1 MVGQKQIGFIGT
13 GIMGGRMCRNLAKKI
28 PIPVIAFDVEM
39 NKVAALSDVR
49 VEAAPSIEA
58 LVNKADIIL
67 MCLPGEPQVRAV
79 CTQEGGILEFVRPG
93 QTIIDMTT
101 ATANVERE
109 MVKLFAEKSVDYA
122 DAPVARGVSA
132 AEDGTLSIMV
142 GATTEIFERIKPIL
156 ETMGTDITL
165 CGGVGT
171 GQVVKLMNNMI
182 LVMNVSALAEALAIG
197 TRAGVDGELLFK
209 TLSRGSADS
218 FSLRKHGMQYMAKG
232 DFPEG
237 VFPVTYSIKDMSYAL
252 RLAEETDVSAEG
264 ARLVDKRL
272 KEVEA
277 AGYGKKYSP
286 VLYKL
291 FEE

>member
-1 MVGQKQIGFIGT
+1 MVDQKQIGFIGT
-13 GIMGGRMCRNLAKKI
+13 GVMGGRMCRNLAKKI
-28 PIPVIAFDVEM
+28 SIPVIAFDMDM
-39 NKVAALSDVR
+39 NKVSALSDVR

-93 QTIIDMTT
+93 QMIIDMTT

-142 GATTEIFERIKPIL
+142 GATTEVFERIQPIL

-165 CGGVGT
+165 CGDVGT

-182 LVMNVSALAEALAIG
+182 MVMNVSALAEALAIG
-197 TRAGVDGELLFK
+197 TRAGVDAELLFK
-209 TLSRGSADS
+209 TLSHGSADS
-218 FSLRKHGMQYMAKG
+218 FALREHGMQYMAKG
-232 DFPEG
+232 EYPED

-252 RLAEETDVSAEG
+252 RLAGETGVNAEG
-264 ARLVDKRL
+264 AQLVDRRL
-272 KEVEA
+272 KEAEV

-291 FEE
+291 FEK

>member
-1 MVGQKQIGFIGT
+1 MVDHKQIGFIGT
-13 GIMGGRMCRNLAKKI
+13 GVMGGRMCRNLAKKI
-28 PIPVIAFDVEM
+28 HVPVIAFDMDM
-39 NKVAALSDVR
+39 NKVATLSDIR

-58 LVNKADIIL
+58 LVNKANIIL

-101 ATANVERE
+101 ATADVERE

-122 DAPVARGVSA
+122 DAPVARGVTA

-142 GATTEIFERIKPIL
+142 GATTEVFDRIKPVL

-165 CGGVGT
+165 CGDVGT

-182 LVMNVSALAEALAIG
+182 MVMNVSALTEALAIG

-209 TLSRGSADS
+209 TLSHGSADS
-218 FSLRKHGMQYMAKG
+218 FALREHGIQYMAKG
-232 DFPEG
+232 DFPEDI
-237 VFPVTYSIKDMSYAL
+237 FPVTYSIKDMSYAM
-252 RLAEETDVSAEG
+252 RLAEETGVNAEG
-264 ARLVDKRL
+264 ARLVERRL
-272 KEVEA
+272 KEAEA
-277 AGYGKKYSP
+277 AGYGKQYSP

-291 FEE
+291 FEK

>member
-1 MVGQKQIGFIGT
+1 MVDQKQIGFIGT
-13 GIMGGRMCRNLAKKI
+13 GVMGGRMCRNLAKKI
-28 PIPVIAFDVEM
+28 SIPVIAFDMDM
-39 NKVAALSDVR
+39 NKVTALSDVR

-93 QTIIDMTT
+93 QMIIDMTT

-142 GATTEIFERIKPIL
+142 GATTEVFERIQPIL

-165 CGGVGT
+165 CGDVGT

-182 LVMNVSALAEALAIG
+182 MVMNVSALAEALAIG
-197 TRAGVDGELLFK
+197 TRAGVDAELLFK
-209 TLSRGSADS
+209 TLSHGSADS
-218 FSLRKHGMQYMAKG
+218 FALREHGMQYMAKG
-232 DFPEG
+232 EYPED

-252 RLAEETDVSAEG
+252 RLAGETGVNAEG
-264 ARLVDKRL
+264 AQLVDRRL
-272 KEVEA
+272 KEAEV

-291 FEE
+291 FEK